1 MTNRPEPINFLT
13 RPDLLSESPN
23 DMQLLFSFK
32 SIVMDYARLSD
43 PLEKAATSFFI
54 IHSEEAMHIDN
65 EEIKKEFMFIK
76 EFFFNKYAADIS
88 KDMLN
93 VMQNPAIIQIQY
105 QKMEDAFK
113 KLL

>member
-1 MTNRPEPINFLT
+1 
-13 RPDLLSESPN
+13 
-23 DMQLLFSFK
+23 
-32 SIVMDYARLSD
+32 
-43 PLEKAATSFFI
+43 
-54 IHSEEAMHIDN
+54 
-65 EEIKKEFMFIK
+65 MFVK
-76 EFFFNKYAADIS
+76 EFFFNKYASDIS

>member
-1 MTNRPEPINFLT
+1 
-13 RPDLLSESPN
+13 
-23 DMQLLFSFK
+23 MQLLFSFK

-54 IHSEEAMHIDN
+54 IHAEEAIPISD
-65 EEIKKEFMFIK
+65 EEIKKDFMFVK
-76 EFFFNKYAADIS
+76 EFFFNKYASDIS

-93 VMQNPAIIQIQY
+93 VMQNPVIIQMQY